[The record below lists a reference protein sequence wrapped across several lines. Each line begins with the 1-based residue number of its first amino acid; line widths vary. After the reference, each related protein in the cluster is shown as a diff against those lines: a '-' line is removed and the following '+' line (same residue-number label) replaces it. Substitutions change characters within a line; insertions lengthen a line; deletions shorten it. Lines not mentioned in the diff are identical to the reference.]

1 MTDDTNQPTS
11 KNLEQSFKNLRTFI
25 KDQHESLEKS
35 HLRAIQHKT
44 FTCAAE
50 CTSNYNLP
58 HRQTSNCLEKCFD
71 PFKKAEH
78 LIKDS
83 TEHIDIEINKC
94 MDNCKI
100 DADFFAKEK
109 GLNFDD
115 KGDAE
120 KIRRKFYQCGM
131 SCPRQVIPLI
141 SNAFYVIKQ
150 ELDARQ

>member
-44 FTCAAE
+44 FTCAAD

-58 HRQTSNCLEKCFD
+58 HRQTSHCLEKCFD

-78 LIKDS
+78 LIKDCPK
-83 TEHIDIEINKC
+83 EADEDDEDINKKLAGMTC
-94 MDNCKI
+94 VKIEDVVLLAGLTLVKDFSYDSETSKNC
-100 DADFFAKEK
+100 
-109 GLNFDD
+109 DD
-115 KGDAE
+115 LQKWRFG
-120 KIRRKFYQCGM
+120 KWFLQ
-131 SCPRQVIPLI
+131 
-141 SNAFYVIKQ
+141 
-150 ELDARQ
+150 